1 MALAKGWDVG
11 PQKTGSSLKKVS
23 CPSHKQSRVRTASVW
38 NEWLGSCTYLFY
50 FLTKLAPGRAGTY
63 RSACTGY
70 NIFYFVPSRAPV
82 RLSSSGTL
90 ISTYFIIP
98 AYEYVQ
104 GYPTGGF
111 IN

>member
-63 RSACTGY
+63 RSACPGY
-70 NIFYFVPSRAPV
+70 NIFTLFPV
-82 RLSSSGTL
+82 GPPYVLVRPGPLFLLTLLSLRT
-90 ISTYFIIP
+90 STYRGIL
-98 AYEYVQ
+98 Q
-104 GYPTGGF
+104 GVY
-111 IN
+111 